1 MGGAAV
7 AEAGDFMVGDSVEV
21 EDSTVADHSTVVE
34 DSMVVR
40 SMEALLLLEH
50 LCLGDIKVDFMG
62 VMSHLEVFQHL
73 EHIMV
78 GIMED
83 PMAVM

>member
-1 MGGAAV
+1 MVDMGEAAV
-7 AEAGDFMVGDSVEV
+7 AEAEDCMVGDSVEV
-21 EDSTVADHSTVVE
+21 EDS
-34 DSMVVR
+34 MVVG

-50 LCLGDIKVDFMG
+50 LCLGDIKVDLMG
-62 VMSHLEVFQHL
+62 PMSRLEVFQQT

-83 PMAVM
+83 TMAAM

>member
-1 MGGAAV
+1 MVDMGEAAV
-7 AEAGDFMVGDSVEV
+7 AEAEGSTVGDSVEV
-21 EDSTVADHSTVVE
+21 EDSTVVGST
-34 DSMVVR
+34 
-40 SMEALLLLEH
+40 EALLLLEH

-62 VMSHLEVFQHL
+62 AMSHLEVFQHP

-83 PMAVM
+83 TMAAM